1 MLSDDQIIELCNRMN
16 IPLAD
21 KKGIIF
27 KSEIK
32 AKDLQYNK
40 SYFINLDDEYDEK
53 GKLNSGSHWTCF
65 QIVKYPTGE
74 IDPIYF
80 DPFGIGAPEIIKES
94 IMAFC
99 KKKLPHTTK
108 DIQSMLANACGWYCC
123 AFLHFINN
131 YPRRTGDVYDDT
143 EIFLDYFDYYCRIDT
158 DSYWLSPVTSNI
170 FDDAEKNN
178 AMYGF
183 VNDSMYDAP
192 DCAEGLWDAARKI
205 VKEHP
210 ELEIY
215 NKMSDIPE
223 LRYYSVNFE
232 LAYIPWFKQDSW
244 RLFFNAIDKE
254 GGIYKHRWGDHC
266 IRYIGLKLFMHP
278 DNIKRITNI
287 HYRHQNEHYNPR

>member
-1 MLSDDQIIELCNRMN
+1 MLSDVQITELCQRML

-27 KSEIK
+27 KSEINV
-32 AKDLQYNK
+32 KDLQYNK

-143 EIFLDYFDYYCRIDT
+143 EIFLDYFDDLNKSCDF
-158 DSYWLSPVTSNI
+158 L
-170 FDDAEKNN
+170 KNEYTLKMFFQPKDKSLRRPITTLADVDFNEITEDLN
-178 AMYGF
+178 AQIHT
-183 VNDSMYDAP
+183 P
-192 DCAEGLWDAARKI
+192 
-205 VKEHP
+205 
-210 ELEIY
+210 
-215 NKMSDIPE
+215 
-223 LRYYSVNFE
+223 
-232 LAYIPWFKQDSW
+232 FK
-244 RLFFNAIDKE
+244 
-254 GGIYKHRWGDHC
+254 
-266 IRYIGLKLFMHP
+266 
-278 DNIKRITNI
+278 
-287 HYRHQNEHYNPR
+287 

>member
-1 MLSDDQIIELCNRMN
+1 MKGCFCYLVNHSDVGDNGKICRDNIGDCCRSLSLLNENYLKQF
-16 IPLAD
+16 PTTV
-21 KKGIIF
+21 IIF
-27 KSEIK
+27 HESGLSEQSKQRLIESSK
-32 AKDLQYNK
+32 APLTFVLVVFKVP
-40 SYFINLDDEYDEK
+40 SFINERE
-53 GKLNSGSHWTCF
+53 
-65 QIVKYPTGE
+65 
-74 IDPIYF
+74 
-80 DPFGIGAPEIIKES
+80 
-94 IMAFC
+94 
-99 KKKLPHTTK
+99 
-108 DIQSMLANACGWYCC
+108 
-123 AFLHFINN
+123 INN
-131 YPRRTGDVYDDT
+131 GWRLGYKHMCRFFAN
-143 EIFLDYFDYYCRIDT
+143 EIFYQPILDYFDYYCRIDT

-192 DCAEGLWDAARKI
+192 DCAEGLWNAARKFI
-205 VKEHP
+205 NEHQD
-210 ELEIY
+210 LEVY
-215 NKMSDIPE
+215 NRMSDIPE

-232 LAYIPWFKQDSW
+232 LAYIPWFKQDPW